1 MGIMKKAREMGIKVP
16 EDLKVVGYD
25 NLIYARSSDQ
35 SITTVNV
42 NAQLVG
48 QQAGKYVMNETKE
61 LQCIKIN
68 SSSIFKHSCGCQ
80 VMDENLEYS
89 STQILNQ
96 VVENERFTAQMELM
110 QQIFTEATD
119 VFTLLTKLDLCF

>member
-1 MGIMKKAREMGIKVP
+1 
-16 EDLKVVGYD
+16 
-25 NLIYARSSDQ
+25 
-35 SITTVNV
+35 
-42 NAQLVG
+42 
-48 QQAGKYVMNETKE
+48 
-61 LQCIKIN
+61 
-68 SSSIFKHSCGCQ
+68 
-80 VMDENLEYS
+80 MDENLEYS